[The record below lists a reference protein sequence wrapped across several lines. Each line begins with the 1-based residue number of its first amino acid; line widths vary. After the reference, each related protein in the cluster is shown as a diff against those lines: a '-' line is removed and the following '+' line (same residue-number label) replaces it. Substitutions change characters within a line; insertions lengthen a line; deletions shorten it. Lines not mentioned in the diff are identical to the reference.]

1 MFSIKALRNITVKSL
16 TFFSSTADTA
26 PVQVYVR
33 SGPYRD
39 HVSSADG
46 WTLVYN
52 SSVVQLGRENATSL
66 GGFEQ
71 EVVISTNEVKSF
83 FIFSPKKVMYKA
95 GNNDTSEGALFASD
109 DAVEFYEG
117 IGLDGPIFNSTVY
130 SPRVFRGSIIY
141 DVIAASSPNTCGNSI
156 CEVYESAATCPADC
170 RDLSL
175 VTTDVAAKGAEGAMF
190 VIKALRDVNIT
201 SLDFFGASVNTNLVQ
216 VWTRSGPYV
225 GHVGSRASWEKVFDN
240 SSVQIKGRVEPTPL
254 GGFTSEVHVSANEY
268 QSFYVYS
275 PSKVLYRAGTSEG
288 APFASNDAI
297 EFYEGIGTCQR
308 HMQLLWDIVDND
320 WLTHIALFV
329 YRCGRILSNGDEQNL
344 LTQGLE
350 RDHQVRKTELKL
362 KSHKSILCSALSL
375 NLQVQRC
382 ITPNE
387 IA

>member
-141 DVIAASSPNTCGNSI
+141 DVIAAVSPNTCGNSI

-240 SSVQIKGRVEPTPL
+240 SSVQIKGRVEPTAL

-297 EFYEGIGTCQR
+297 EFYEGIGTCQP
-308 HMQLLWDIVDND
+308 HLG
-320 WLTHIALFV
+320 
-329 YRCGRILSNGDEQNL
+329 YC
-344 LTQGLE
+344 
-350 RDHQVRKTELKL
+350 
-362 KSHKSILCSALSL
+362 
-375 NLQVQRC
+375 
-382 ITPNE
+382 
-387 IA
+387 